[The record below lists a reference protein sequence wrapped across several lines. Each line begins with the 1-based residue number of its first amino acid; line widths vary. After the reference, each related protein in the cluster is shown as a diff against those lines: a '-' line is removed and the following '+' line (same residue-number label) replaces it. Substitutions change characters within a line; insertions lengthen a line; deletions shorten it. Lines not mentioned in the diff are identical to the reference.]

1 MSWPLNTS
9 EPLPAPKLTARE
21 IQILREWAMRDTKSE
36 VAATLFIT
44 SATVSTHINRIRL
57 KYAAIGRPATTKAA
71 LIARALQDGHVHLYE
86 L

>member
-1 MSWPLNTS
+1 MSLPLNAF
-9 EPLPAPKLTARE
+9 EPLPTPKLTARE

-36 VAATLFIT
+36 VAATLYIT

-71 LIARALQDGHVHLYE
+71 LIARALQDGHIQLDQ

>member
-1 MSWPLNTS
+1 MAIEQFRVLTR
-9 EPLPAPKLTARE
+9 PKLTARE